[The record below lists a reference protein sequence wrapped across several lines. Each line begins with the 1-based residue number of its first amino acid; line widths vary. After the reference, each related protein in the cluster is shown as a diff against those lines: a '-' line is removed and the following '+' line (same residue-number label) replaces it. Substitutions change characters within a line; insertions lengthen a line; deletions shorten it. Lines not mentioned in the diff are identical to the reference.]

1 MKYRNALPQLAGHS
15 MLTDGGLE
23 TTLVFHN
30 GIDLPLFAAFT
41 ALETEA
47 GTAAID
53 RYMRR
58 FAEMAVA
65 ANRGF
70 VMDTPTWRASM
81 RWADEL
87 GIDVSKLEA
96 IHRDAVAWLAALR
109 ERYETPLSPFV
120 INGVIGPHDDG
131 YLPSE
136 TLTVAEAEA
145 YHRQQVQ
152 WFARFGAD
160 MVSALTMT
168 YAEEATGVALAAR
181 QAGIPAVI
189 SFTVETDGN
198 LPSGQSL
205 KTAIEQV
212 DAATDTAPAYFM
224 INCAHPDHFR
234 AVLHDGGAWRDRIGG
249 LRANASRMSHAELDA
264 ADTLDDGDPAEL
276 GRLYG
281 ELLRLLPK
289 LTVVGGC
296 CGTDHRHVHEIC
308 QAMSEPA

>member
-1 MKYRNALPQLAGHS
+1 

-23 TTLVFHN
+23 TTLVFHE

-47 GTAAID
+47 GTTAID

-58 FAEMAVA
+58 FAELAVTSY
-65 ANRGF
+65 RGF
-70 VMDTPTWRASM
+70 VMDTPTWRAST
-81 RWADEL
+81 RWAEEL
-87 GIDVSKLEA
+87 GIDEGHLEA

-109 ERYETPLSPFV
+109 QRYETPWSPFV

-136 TLTVAEAEA
+136 TLTTTEAET

-152 WFARFGAD
+152 WFAKFGAD

-168 YAEEATGVALAAR
+168 YAEEAIGVALAAR
-181 QAGIPAVI
+181 QADIPAAI

-205 KTAIEQV
+205 KAAIEQV
-212 DAATDTAPAYFM
+212 DAVTGSAPAYFM

-234 AVLHDGGAWRDRIGG
+234 AVLQEGGAWRERIGG
-249 LRANASRMSHAELDA
+249 LRANASRMSHAELDS

-276 GRLYG
+276 GQLYG
-281 ELLRLLPK
+281 DLLQLLPK

-308 QAMSEPA
+308 EAMSAPA